1 MVTVM
6 CSAIL
11 LNINHRG
18 AFPVTQSAFP
28 HPLVPALAL
37 QCTAHVFLEA
47 HYRSQHV
54 CLRSEVFGKQHVSC
68 DCQDAQGRHV
78 SLI

>member
-18 AFPVTQSAFP
+18 AFPVTQSASP

-37 QCTAHVFLEA
+37 QCTAHMFFLRYITGLNMSACEA
-47 HYRSQHV
+47 R
-54 CLRSEVFGKQHVSC
+54 CLASNKCLATVRTPKAVMSH
-68 DCQDAQGRHV
+68 
-78 SLI
+78 